1 MRMLGIVA
9 AFVWRV
15 YPPGLRG
22 VVRPVA
28 AVPLGSAPA
37 SVASEAARGFA
48 DDPRRIRAAAAHHS
62 LATDARAQA
71 PTMRKALYVPG
82 PSRGLLLA

>member
-1 MRMLGIVA
+1 MRMVGIVA

-37 SVASEAARGFA
+37 ASTAARGFA
-48 DDPRRIRAAAAHHS
+48 DDPRRIRVAAAHHA
-62 LATDARAQA
+62 LAANARAQA
-71 PTMRKALYVPG
+71 STMRKALSVPG